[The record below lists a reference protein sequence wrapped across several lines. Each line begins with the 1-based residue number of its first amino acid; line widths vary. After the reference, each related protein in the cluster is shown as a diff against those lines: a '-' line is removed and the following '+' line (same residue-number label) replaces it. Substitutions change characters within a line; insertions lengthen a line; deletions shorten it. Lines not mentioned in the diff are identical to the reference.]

1 MQMLYL
7 CNIQTITTANIKQI
21 FVLQNIFNQKVTNME
36 EKKINEA
43 QVAEQTTSQ
52 DENMNTAD
60 YKKLYEE
67 QTANLGDAEDC
78 VNRLN
83 EDNERLMAENAD
95 LLKKYESEKKSCLR
109 YYRQMNMLK
118 QAITK
123 LTEEG
128 KVTEEDVVK
137 AVLTGQNLM
146 SLDDLLYTL
155 AD

>member
-1 MQMLYL
+1 
-7 CNIQTITTANIKQI
+7 
-21 FVLQNIFNQKVTNME
+21 ME

-52 DENMNTAD
+52 ENVN
-60 YKKLYEE
+60 E
-67 QTANLGDAEDC
+67 Q
-78 VNRLN
+78 VNEMTELEILKGEN
-83 EDNERLMAENAD
+83 E
-95 LLKKYESEKKSCLR
+95 LLQKQYESEKKSCLR

-128 KVTEEDVVK
+128 KITEEDVVK
-137 AVLTGQNLM
+137 AVLAGQNLM
-146 SLDDLLYTL
+146 SLDDLLFTL

>member
-1 MQMLYL
+1 
-7 CNIQTITTANIKQI
+7 
-21 FVLQNIFNQKVTNME
+21 ME

-52 DENMNTAD
+52 ENVN
-60 YKKLYEE
+60 E
-67 QTANLGDAEDC
+67 Q
-78 VNRLN
+78 VNEMTEL
-83 EDNERLMAENAD
+83 EIFKGENERLQ
-95 LLKKYESEKKSCLR
+95 KQYESEKKSCLR

-128 KVTEEDVVK
+128 KITEEDVVK
-137 AVLTGQNLM
+137 AVLAGQNLM
-146 SLDDLLYTL
+146 SLDDLLFTL

>member
-7 CNIQTITTANIKQI
+7 CNIQTLSTANIKQF

-43 QVAEQTTSQ
+43 QVAEKTTSQ
-52 DENMNTAD
+52 ENVN
-60 YKKLYEE
+60 E
-67 QTANLGDAEDC
+67 Q
-78 VNRLN
+78 VNEMTEL
-83 EDNERLMAENAD
+83 EILKGENERLQ
-95 LLKKYESEKKSCLR
+95 KQYESEKKSCLR

-137 AVLTGQNLM
+137 AVLAGQNLM
-146 SLDDLLYTL
+146 SLDDLLFTL

>member
-21 FVLQNIFNQKVTNME
+21 FVLQNILTQNFRDME
-36 EKKINEA
+36 EKKMNEA

-52 DENMNTAD
+52 VESELDVIINENKALKEAN
-60 YKKLYEE
+60 E
-67 QTANLGDAEDC
+67 QLQ
-78 VNRLN
+78 
-83 EDNERLMAENAD
+83 
-95 LLKKYESEKKSCLR
+95 KKYESEKKSTLR

-123 LTEEG
+123 LTEDKKISED
-128 KVTEEDVVK
+128 DVVK
-137 AVLTGQNLM
+137 AVLVGQNLM
-146 SLDDLLYTL
+146 SLEDLLFTL

>member
-21 FVLQNIFNQKVTNME
+21 FVLQNILTQNFRDME
-36 EKKINEA
+36 EKKMNEA

-52 DENMNTAD
+52 VESELDVIINENKALKEAN
-60 YKKLYEE
+60 E
-67 QTANLGDAEDC
+67 QLQ
-78 VNRLN
+78 
-83 EDNERLMAENAD
+83 
-95 LLKKYESEKKSCLR
+95 KKYESEKKSCLR

-128 KVTEEDVVK
+128 KITEDDVVK
-137 AVLTGQNLM
+137 AVLVGQNLM
-146 SLDDLLYTL
+146 SLEDLLFTL

>member
-1 MQMLYL
+1 
-7 CNIQTITTANIKQI
+7 
-21 FVLQNIFNQKVTNME
+21 ME
-36 EKKINEA
+36 EKNLNEA

-52 DENMNTAD
+52 ENVN
-60 YKKLYEE
+60 E
-67 QTANLGDAEDC
+67 Q
-78 VNRLN
+78 VNEMTEL
-83 EDNERLMAENAD
+83 EILKGENERLQ
-95 LLKKYESEKKSCLR
+95 KQYESEKKSCLR

-137 AVLTGQNLM
+137 AVLAGQNLM
-146 SLDDLLYTL
+146 SLEDLLFTL

>member
-21 FVLQNIFNQKVTNME
+21 FVLQNILTQNFRDME
-36 EKKINEA
+36 EKKMNEA

-52 DENMNTAD
+52 VESELDVIINENKALKEAN
-60 YKKLYEE
+60 E
-67 QTANLGDAEDC
+67 QLQ
-78 VNRLN
+78 
-83 EDNERLMAENAD
+83 
-95 LLKKYESEKKSCLR
+95 KKYESEKKSTLR

-128 KVTEEDVVK
+128 KITEDDVVK
-137 AVLTGQNLM
+137 AVLVGQNLM
-146 SLDDLLYTL
+146 SLEDLLFTL

>member
-21 FVLQNIFNQKVTNME
+21 FVLQNILTQNFRDME
-36 EKKINEA
+36 EKKMNEA

-52 DENMNTAD
+52 VESELDVIINENKALKEAN
-60 YKKLYEE
+60 E
-67 QTANLGDAEDC
+67 QLQ
-78 VNRLN
+78 
-83 EDNERLMAENAD
+83 
-95 LLKKYESEKKSCLR
+95 KKYESEKKSSLR

-123 LTEEG
+123 LTEDKKISED
-128 KVTEEDVVK
+128 DVVK
-137 AVLTGQNLM
+137 AVLVGQNLM
-146 SLDDLLYTL
+146 SLEDLLFTL

>member
-36 EKKINEA
+36 EKKMNEA

-52 DENMNTAD
+52 VESELDVIINENKALKEAN
-60 YKKLYEE
+60 E
-67 QTANLGDAEDC
+67 QLQ
-78 VNRLN
+78 
-83 EDNERLMAENAD
+83 
-95 LLKKYESEKKSCLR
+95 KKYESEKKSCLR

-118 QAITK
+118 QAIEK

-128 KVTEEDVVK
+128 KITEDDVVK
-137 AVLTGQNLM
+137 AVLVGQNLI
-146 SLDDLLYTL
+146 SLEDLLFTL

>member
-1 MQMLYL
+1 
-7 CNIQTITTANIKQI
+7 
-21 FVLQNIFNQKVTNME
+21 ME
-36 EKKINEA
+36 EKKMNEA

-52 DENMNTAD
+52 ENVN
-60 YKKLYEE
+60 E
-67 QTANLGDAEDC
+67 Q
-78 VNRLN
+78 VNEITEL
-83 EDNERLMAENAD
+83 EIFKGENERLQNQ
-95 LLKKYESEKKSCLR
+95 YESEKKSCLR

-137 AVLTGQNLM
+137 AVLAGQNLM
-146 SLDDLLYTL
+146 SLDDLLFTL

>member
-1 MQMLYL
+1 
-7 CNIQTITTANIKQI
+7 
-21 FVLQNIFNQKVTNME
+21 ME

-52 DENMNTAD
+52 DENKNEQVNEMTELEILKGENE
-60 YKKLYEE
+60 KL
-67 QTANLGDAEDC
+67 Q
-78 VNRLN
+78 
-83 EDNERLMAENAD
+83 
-95 LLKKYESEKKSCLR
+95 KQYESEKKSCLR

-128 KVTEEDVVK
+128 KITEDDVVK
-137 AVLTGQNLM
+137 AVLVGQNLM
-146 SLDDLLYTL
+146 SVDDLLFTL